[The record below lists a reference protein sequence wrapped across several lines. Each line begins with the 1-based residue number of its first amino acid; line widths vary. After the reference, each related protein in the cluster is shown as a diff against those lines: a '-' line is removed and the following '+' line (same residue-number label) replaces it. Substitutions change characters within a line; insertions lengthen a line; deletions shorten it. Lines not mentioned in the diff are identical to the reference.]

1 MKLVVGCDH
10 RGEETA
16 ARLVESLR
24 ERGLDMTT
32 FFPDRGTRVT
42 DYPDP
47 AWLVARAVIDGFAD
61 LGVLICGSGVG
72 MSIAANKIA
81 GVRAALVQDEL
92 SAEIARAHADANV
105 LCLPAD
111 LLGQRLIE
119 KIIDVWLRTDF
130 EGGRHQRRL
139 NKINAIERGE
149 DPRTLSD

>member
-1 MKLVVGCDH
+1 MKLVLGCDH
-10 RGEETA
+10 RGKDTA
-16 ARLVESLR
+16 ARLLESLT
-24 ERGLDMTT
+24 EQQHELTT
-32 FFPDRGTRVT
+32 FFPDDDIRVT

-72 MSIAANKIA
+72 MSIAANKIT

-119 KIIDVWLRTDF
+119 KIIDVWLRTTF
-130 EGGRHQRRL
+130 EGGRHERRL
-139 NKINAIERGE
+139 NKIRAIERGE
-149 DPRTLSD
+149 DPRAVNE